1 MSRYIYISEE
11 YYESEGVLN
20 ICAGMPPKINA
31 YSLIGFAV
39 RRHLV
44 IFRLTINYVT
54 FLHENAI
61 IFIEK

>member
-1 MSRYIYISEE
+1 ML
-11 YYESEGVLN
+11 LN
-20 ICAGMPPKINA
+20 VCAGVPPKINA

-44 IFRLTINYVT
+44 LFGLTINYVT

-61 IFIEK
+61 IFIKK